1 MNLCFAL
8 TQAALTRC
16 SATAHTVTRPEGGAR
31 STSRRTLRFVDRRG
45 RGRWRLTLV
54 VSTAMA
60 SDTLASCCRER
71 TATAPITT
79 NIWRFASRRPYWPC
93 VSRGSRTSS
102 EGGCRRGRR
111 CRRLREDRL
120 QCQRAGS
127 TERRQARVRKWK
139 CPRRARA
146 RYGLGALAGR
156 SGSTRL
162 ARERARGAQAPA
174 WAGASSS
181 CARSASPRSHD

>member
-16 SATAHTVTRPEGGAR
+16 SATAHTVTRPEGGAG

-60 SDTLASCCRER
+60 SDTLNLMLLRENGDSANNDEHLAIR
-71 TATAPITT
+71 
-79 NIWRFASRRPYWPC
+79 RRPCWPC

-127 TERRQARVRKWK
+127 TERRQARVRIWK

-162 ARERARGAQAPA
+162 ARERARGGQAPA